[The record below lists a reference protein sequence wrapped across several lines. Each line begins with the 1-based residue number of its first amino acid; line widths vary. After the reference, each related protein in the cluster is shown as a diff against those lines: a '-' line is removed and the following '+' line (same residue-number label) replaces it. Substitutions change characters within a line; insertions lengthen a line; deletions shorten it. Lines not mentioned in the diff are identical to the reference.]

1 MTTNTYQDV
10 TVNADGSYYHAVSAY
25 DFSGNESELSGE
37 LEVII
42 TAVNDRFGVPTSYSL
57 DQNYPNPFNPSTVI
71 GYQLPSASI
80 VKIVI
85 YNVISQE
92 VRTLVDSFE
101 PSGSLKAKW
110 DGRDNRGYGVVP
122 GVYFYKLTAGNFFA
136 IKKMVYVK

>member
-1 MTTNTYQDV
+1 
-10 TVNADGSYYHAVSAY
+10 
-25 DFSGNESELSGE
+25 
-37 LEVII
+37 
-42 TAVNDRFGVPTSYSL
+42 
-57 DQNYPNPFNPSTVI
+57 VI

-101 PSGSLKAKW
+101 PSGYLKAKW
-110 DGRDNRGYGVVP
+110 DGRDNRGYGVAP
-122 GVYFYKLTAGNFFA
+122 GVYFYKLTAGNFFD